1 MTKIRIAGHTEA
13 IVIGDIEDIATH
25 VFRRSEDAPL
35 VLVWEDLSRVRLLAV
50 LDGADGRL
58 KLLERQNI
66 GGMTQL
72 RGMLDDHRFA
82 VVSSRTTGNVTVEI
96 YDFS

>member
-1 MTKIRIAGHTEA
+1 M
-13 IVIGDIEDIATH
+13 
-25 VFRRSEDAPL
+25 
-35 VLVWEDLSRVRLLAV
+35 
-50 LDGADGRL
+50 LDGENSQL

-66 GGMTQL
+66 GGMTQR

>member
-1 MTKIRIAGHTEA
+1 M
-13 IVIGDIEDIATH
+13 
-25 VFRRSEDAPL
+25 
-35 VLVWEDLSRVRLLAV
+35 
-50 LDGADGRL
+50 LDGENGQL

-66 GGMTQL
+66 GGLTRL
-72 RGMLDDHRFA
+72 RGMPDDHRFL